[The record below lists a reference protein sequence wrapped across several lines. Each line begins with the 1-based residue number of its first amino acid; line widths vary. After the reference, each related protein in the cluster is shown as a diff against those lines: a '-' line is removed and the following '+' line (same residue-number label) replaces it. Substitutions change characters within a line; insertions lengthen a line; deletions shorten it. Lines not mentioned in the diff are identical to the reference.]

1 MQLPACQAEAAADRR
16 ATGQML
22 LGALLQVAI
31 RACWLEGRIVCP
43 TGYPYLTASLLVW
56 LQFSNGRI
64 SLFLPRLSAARIWP
78 KITVLGHQIT
88 AGWGGPAAVKWPERT
103 DRK

>member
-1 MQLPACQAEAAADRR
+1 MQLPVCQAEAAADRR
-16 ATGQML
+16 ARSQRL

-43 TGYPYLTASLLVW
+43 MDCPCLMASLLVW
-56 LQFSNGRI
+56 LQFSNGQI

-88 AGWGGPAAVKWPERT
+88 AGWGGPAAVKWP
-103 DRK
+103 